1 MGLDRSTTQK
11 AAFPKRVRGTLNPQS
26 MKSNFYRIYQLK
38 RDLYPKNNYMIIS
51 LYVLDHKENVEIV
64 EIVESSSVK

>member
-1 MGLDRSTTQK
+1 
-11 AAFPKRVRGTLNPQS
+11 